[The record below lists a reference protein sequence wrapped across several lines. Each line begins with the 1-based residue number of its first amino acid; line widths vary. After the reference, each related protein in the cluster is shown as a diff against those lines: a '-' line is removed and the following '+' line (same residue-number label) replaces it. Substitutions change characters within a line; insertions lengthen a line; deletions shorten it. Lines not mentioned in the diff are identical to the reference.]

1 MSTTECRLRRW
12 HPEDA
17 AVLYAAVQD
26 EEIARQLP
34 PLETEA
40 DARAYAASL
49 SR

>member
-1 MSTTECRLRRW
+1 MTHRLRPW

-34 PLETEA
+34 PLET
-40 DARAYAASL
+40 DPTPARTPHH
-49 SR
+49 